1 MRQTGYIA
9 IHKEIRIMKDV
20 KKPASNTV
28 LEKGRDK
35 TRQEGRP
42 SKARELPGD
51 TRAPGDRGMC
61 EEESTSQ
68 GSE

>member
-1 MRQTGYIA
+1 
-9 IHKEIRIMKDV
+9 MKDA

-35 TRQEGRP
+35 TRQEGP
-42 SKARELPGD
+42 SSKARELPGD
-51 TRAPGDRGMC
+51 TKAPGDRGMC